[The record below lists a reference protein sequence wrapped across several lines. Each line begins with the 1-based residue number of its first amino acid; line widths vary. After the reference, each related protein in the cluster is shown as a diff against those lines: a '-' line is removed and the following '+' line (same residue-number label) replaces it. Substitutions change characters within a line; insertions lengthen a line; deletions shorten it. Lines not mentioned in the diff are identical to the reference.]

1 MLKCSALNFLWS
13 KYSVRKFRSSSLAKM
28 FLFQRPELFLFPP
41 LFHSK
46 MYDYYFFPLLPLR
59 ASIHIWCRPKKNKK
73 KQTFTQTS
81 YKSLPMALQQASC
94 CALPLSLPPPR
105 PPPPCFC
112 SARSDSSL
120 VDPSVRFHLRTVL
133 WRADMQA
140 LVFHQNA
147 NNIICNIQGNII
159 VVLIGEKNCWW
170 EHLPTPLLD
179 YLNYNG
185 WNKREHV
192 V

>member
-1 MLKCSALNFLWS
+1 MIF
-13 KYSVRKFRSSSLAKM
+13 F
-28 FLFQRPELFLFPP
+28 
-41 LFHSK
+41 
-46 MYDYYFFPLLPLR
+46 FFPTCLSR
-59 ASIHIWCRPKKNKK
+59 RPYISDVDKKNKK
-73 KQTFTQTS
+73 QKTFTQTFN
-81 YKSLPMALQQASC
+81 KSLPVALQQASC
-94 CALPLSLPPPR
+94 CAVLLSLSLLPPPA
-105 PPPPCFC
+105 CFC